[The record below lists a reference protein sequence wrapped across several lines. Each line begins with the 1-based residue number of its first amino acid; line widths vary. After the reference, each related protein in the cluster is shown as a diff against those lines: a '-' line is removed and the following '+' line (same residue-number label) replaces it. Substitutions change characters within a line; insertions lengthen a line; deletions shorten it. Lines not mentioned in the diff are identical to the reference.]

1 MQQGCAQQ
9 SMHAVICP
17 TQAQV
22 KLWHDDKYY
31 CNDAELVEKAMKN
44 AGH

>member
-1 MQQGCAQQ
+1 MQQGCAKQ
-9 SMHAVICP
+9 SMHDVICP

-22 KLWHDDKYY
+22 KLWHDDNDY